1 MMILVAGVPLVL
13 LRPVDGVVLPR
24 VVALA
29 CRISPGRLGVLDV
42 DDAQVPARS
51 ISLESRPNSLK
62 LENKT
67 SHDLV

>member
-1 MMILVAGVPLVL
+1 MILVAGVPLVL
-13 LRPVDGVVLPR
+13 LRPVDGVVLSGIIT
-24 VVALA
+24 LA

-62 LENKT
+62 IEYKT
-67 SHDLV
+67 THDLV